1 MPEVRAVCEHDVMKR
16 PLFGL
21 SPLLFCALLFH
32 VLLAAP
38 LRGAP
43 AAIAIP
49 DDHGAEV
56 AEAVLRE
63 GGNAIDAAV
72 ATAFVLAVT
81 YPEAGN
87 LGGGGFITL
96 HHQGTDRFLD
106 FREAAPGRASRD
118 MYLNAQGNY
127 ITDSS
132 LIGHRA
138 AGVPGTVAGLWEV
151 HRQYGTRPWKTLLQ
165 PAIRLARDGFVPHP
179 QLIERTREA
188 FADYEG
194 KTNFREYFGSLG
206 QSNAAQQPFPQPEL
220 AVTLQRIA
228 ERGPKDFYHGRT
240 ADLLVAEMRRGGG
253 LISHEDLRNYRAIW
267 RAPLQWPWR
276 GYTLVTAPPPSSGGI
291 ALAQLLG
298 MKDALAADFKD
309 APYLSTR
316 YVHLIAE
323 IEKRVFADRAEY
335 LGDPD
340 FVTVPVSELVAPQYL
355 QRRAQQINRAAISSP
370 PGVKP
375 GLAESLQTTH
385 FSILDGAGNAVS
397 LTYTLNG
404 SFGNGVVVRG
414 AGFLLNNEMDDFSVK
429 PGVPNLYGVVGATAN
444 EIAPRKR
451 MLSSMTPTILLKDGV
466 VQGVLGTP
474 GGSTIFTSVF
484 QTLVNMFD
492 HGMTAAEAVSAPRF
506 HHQLLP
512 GTLIIVS
519 RCCNLPDKTRAE
531 LVAMG
536 YDVRQ
541 NSWEFGDMQVIQRT
555 ADGGLTAAADPR
567 GRGQARVFELMPRA
581 TRPAEPRS
589 RPATVAE

>member
-1 MPEVRAVCEHDVMKR
+1 MKR
-16 PLFGL
+16 SLCGLLPLVVY
-21 SPLLFCALLFH
+21 ALLASFF
-32 VLLAAP
+32 AAP
-38 LRGAP
+38 LRAGP

-49 DDHGAEV
+49 DSHGAEV

-96 HHQGTDRFLD
+96 HHQGNDRFLD
-106 FREAAPGRASRD
+106 FREAAPERASRD
-118 MYLNAQGNY
+118 MYLDAQGNY
-127 ITDSS
+127 IKDSS

-138 AGVPGTVAGLWEV
+138 AGVPGTVAGLWEA
-151 HRQYGTRPWKTLLQ
+151 HRLYGTRPWKSLLQ

-194 KTNFREYFGSLG
+194 KTNFRDYFGPFAAG
-206 QSNAAQQPFPQPEL
+206 DAAQQAFRQPEL
-220 AVTLQRIA
+220 AATLQRIA
-228 ERGPKDFYHGRT
+228 ERGAQDFYAGRT
-240 ADLLVAEMRRGGG
+240 AQLLVAEMRRGGG
-253 LISHEDLRNYRAIW
+253 LISREDLRRYRAIW
-267 RAPLQWPWR
+267 RAPLQQAWR

-291 ALAQLLG
+291 ALVQLLG
-298 MKDALAADFKD
+298 MKDVLAAEFKD
-309 APYLSTR
+309 APYLSR
-316 YVHLIAE
+316 QYVHLIAE

-340 FVTVPVSELVAPQYL
+340 FFKVPVNALVAPSYL
-355 QRRAQQINRAAISSP
+355 RQRAQQVDRTAISSP
-370 PGVKP
+370 TGVKP
-375 GLAESLQTTH
+375 GLGESLQTTH
-385 FSILDGAGNAVS
+385 FSILDAAGNAVS

-429 PGVPNLYGVVGATAN
+429 PGVPNLYGVVGAAAN

-484 QTLVNMFD
+484 QTLINLFD
-492 HGMTAAEAVSAPRF
+492 HGMTAGEAVAAPRF

-519 RCCNLPDKTRAE
+519 RCCNLPEQTRSE
-531 LVAMG
+531 LTAMG

-555 ADGGLTAAADPR
+555 DSGTLTAASDPR
-567 GRGQARVFELMPRA
+567 GRGQARVFEV
-581 TRPAEPRS
+581 TTPAAAPEKPRS
-589 RPATVAE
+589 RPAAVAE